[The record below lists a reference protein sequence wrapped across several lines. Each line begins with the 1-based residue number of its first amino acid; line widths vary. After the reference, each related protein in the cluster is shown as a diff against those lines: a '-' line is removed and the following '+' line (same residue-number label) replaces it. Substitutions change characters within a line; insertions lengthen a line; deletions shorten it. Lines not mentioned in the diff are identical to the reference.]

1 MARHLVPPALPSN
14 IPAGPT
20 QPADLSEPIVAADE
34 HRDTVSP
41 RDLAGPDPVCTRGA
55 GPTQVYVACSTE
67 VTEWPGSPSSRSR
80 LTSTT

>member
-34 HRDTVSP
+34 HQTRLAQGALLVQIRSARVVLGRLRCTSP
-41 RDLAGPDPVCTRGA
+41 AAPR
-55 GPTQVYVACSTE
+55 
-67 VTEWPGSPSSRSR
+67 
-80 LTSTT
+80 